1 MHYLGPAPVDF
12 ADVHALNRAFLALLE
27 RDPNASQFTTGLADD
42 LAAQL
47 LSLTAAQTERLA
59 TAPFLLFS
67 LRQEDR
73 RLWDEIQSGEPRPD
87 LFADNAGSYPAA
99 RVISAALG
107 FLWRLARQ
115 NPYALRVVSGVSLNW
130 CERLAEQALVDV
142 IECAS
147 TRDDL
152 LVLRAAGNANVW
164 GKLLTGGV
172 LQRESLRAASQLSAL
187 QMMLAG
193 LTDGSSVRWATAAC
207 RSRFP
212 SLGVAEKQK
221 R

>member
-27 RDPNASQFTTGLADD
+27 RDPNAAQFTVGMPED
-42 LAAQL
+42 LAERLRSLNSAQV
-47 LSLTAAQTERLA
+47 ERLA

-73 RLWDEIQSGEPRPD
+73 RLWDEIQGGEPRSD
-87 LFADNAGSYPAA
+87 LFTDSAGGYPAA

-115 NPYALRVVSGVSLNW
+115 NPYALRVVSGASLNW

-142 IECAS
+142 IERAS
-147 TRDDL
+147 IRDDL
-152 LVLRAAGNANVW
+152 LVLRAAGNTNVW
-164 GKLLTGGV
+164 GKLLSGGV
-172 LQRESLRAASQLSAL
+172 LQRESLRVASQLSAL

-193 LTDGSSVRWATAAC
+193 LTDDPSLRWATAAC

-221 R
+221 G